1 MSPPPA
7 AGPIR
12 PATPPALRPLLTV
25 IVTTALARDL
35 NLTAMGDALDVGQRL
50 TAASSDTDRSAI
62 ADFTI
67 CCIRDGQSSA

>member
-1 MSPPPA
+1 
-7 AGPIR
+7 
-12 PATPPALRPLLTV
+12 V